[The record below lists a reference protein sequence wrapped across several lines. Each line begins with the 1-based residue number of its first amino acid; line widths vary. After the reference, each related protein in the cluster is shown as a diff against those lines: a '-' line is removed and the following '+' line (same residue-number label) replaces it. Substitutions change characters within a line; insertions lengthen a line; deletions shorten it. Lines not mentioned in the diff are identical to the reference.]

1 MTNVPLL
8 DSTQLLKL
16 WNHPGHCQLH
26 FLFYLVFDTVL
37 VLITLI
43 AKIQL
48 CKDTVLLKEINRT
61 RMLKCEFPCASSH
74 RSNRWWLLLF
84 FSQNLKHPPA
94 HVWVCWNTMGH
105 LTQTGSCW
113 YNGLLWPLPKQNAVD
128 PNQLLPSWDLPI
140 CNEPPA
146 PGHTCVP
153 KMISQSNHPPLG
165 SKSHFLWLSQGRE
178 DV

>member
-26 FLFYLVFDTVL
+26 FLFYLVFDIVL
-37 VLITLI
+37 VLITLT

-94 HVWVCWNTMGH
+94 HVWVCWYTMGH
-105 LTQTGSCW
+105 LMQTGSCW

-140 CNEPPA
+140 WNEPPA

-178 DV
+178 DI